1 MIGLEDKKLR
11 GTTKG
16 YGILIL
22 FVLTGAVLGGI
33 LGEVISNVSV
43 FAGIAPYLVQTY
55 PIVDVAPVNINL
67 CVIQLSLGF
76 ALYPNLI
83 SILGILLAIFL
94 FKRF

>member
-1 MIGLEDKKLR
+1 MR
-11 GTTKG
+11 GTNRG

-22 FVLTGAVLGGI
+22 FVITGAVLGGI
-33 LGEVISNVSV
+33 LGEIISNVAIFS
-43 FAGIAPYLVQTY
+43 GISPYLVQTY
-55 PIVDVAPVNINL
+55 PVVDVAPVTINL